1 MKQTAENKTKDTFQT
16 FHTQQN
22 KDRFT
27 KKTLQILMSGH
38 AHLDFEKLQ
47 MFTGYARPLQTD
59 QLDALTNHSKFSEN
73 NAKKA
78 PLLPLIQL
86 PAN

>member
-47 MFTGYARPLQTD
+47 IFHRLRSTSTD
-59 QLDALTNHSKFSEN
+59 
-73 NAKKA
+73 
-78 PLLPLIQL
+78 
-86 PAN
+86 